1 MTSKA
6 ISDLFPG
13 WDRQQLPPDV
23 EAELD
28 PGEELLWLGGP
39 DRWGLFRATP
49 FVVVLFLVVGI
60 STYISAGSGLT
71 LWEYAAR
78 LLGTMG
84 LAPHLAGLGLVGLF
98 AVFLGLSL
106 RDPRPRWNYVVTDRR
121 LLTFY
126 RGEKLREANIG
137 RMNRLRVLQGIEGRL
152 RNVGDVL
159 WSPVTNVE
167 SNSGPDRGRHGFR
180 GIRDPKI
187 WQQRLQTWGQTVELS
202 AATDARSRPNRQPTC
217 YQPSTRFLN
226 RSDLLD

>member
-23 EAELD
+23 EAELEQE
-28 PGEELLWLGGP
+28 EELLWLGGP

-49 FVVVLFLVVGI
+49 FVVALLLVVGI
-60 STYISAGSGLT
+60 STYISVGTGLT

-84 LAPHLAGLGLVGLF
+84 LAPHLVGSGLVGLF
-98 AVFLGLSL
+98 AVFLALSL
-106 RDPRPRWNYVVTDRR
+106 RDPRPRWNYAVTDHR

-167 SNSGPDRGRHGFR
+167 STSGPDRGRHGFR
-180 GIRDPKI
+180 GMRDPKT
-187 WQQRLQTWGQTVELS
+187 WQQRLQAWGQTVEQS
-202 AATDARSRPNRQPTC
+202 AAADARSRPNRQPT
-217 YQPSTRFLN
+217 
-226 RSDLLD
+226 